1 MSHDH
6 YSKST
11 KRGILLFTIL
21 LVLIFIAP
29 DLIQYFR
36 PKPEIRLE
44 QWNADEKAVT
54 ENLSRQ
60 TGFSYRNNRKK
71 RHLSAPPSK
80 FDPNAYTL
88 EQWMAL
94 GLSEKQSAVV
104 LKFTSRT
111 IYSNEELKRIFVISE
126 ELYNLVKDSTVY
138 PERPKNLDRLTEY
151 RMEQKLVHVDIN
163 RADLDDVLKAGEIAL
178 FDAKQLIRLRD
189 QLGGFYSAEQ
199 YSEVWQST
207 PEKIAVWEK
216 YLEIDP
222 AALKTFNIN
231 TCSTKELSYHPYISW
246 NLANSLVKL
255 RTQNGPFKEIREIK
269 KSALMTDELYEKL
282 KHYLKVEE

>member
-1 MSHDH
+1 MSHYH

-29 DLIQYFR
+29 DLIQYAR
-36 PKPEIRLE
+36 PKPEIKLE
-44 QWNADEKAVT
+44 QWTADEKVVT
-54 ENLSRQ
+54 EKLKRQ
-60 TGFSYRNNRKK
+60 TGFTYRNTWKK
-71 RHLSAPPSK
+71 KHFSAPPAK
-80 FDPNAYTL
+80 FNPNEYTL

-104 LKFTSRT
+104 LKFTSR
-111 IYSNEELKRIFVISE
+111 IVYSNEELKRIFVIPE
-126 ELYNLVKDSTVY
+126 ELYELIKDSTLY
-138 PERPKNLDRLTEY
+138 PERTKNLDRLTEY
-151 RMEQKLVHVDIN
+151 RMEQKLVNVDIN
-163 RADLDDVLKAGEIAL
+163 RAELDDVLKAGEITL

-199 YSEVWQST
+199 LSEVWQAT

-216 YLEIDP
+216 YLRIDP
-222 AALKTFNIN
+222 SELKTFNIN
-231 TCSTKELSYHPYISW
+231 TCSVKELSYHPYISW

-255 RTQNGPFKEIREIK
+255 RTQNGPFKEIRDIK
-269 KSALMTDELYEKL
+269 KSVLMTDELYEKL